1 MVGNYSDSLADTNA
15 GRCFQERLRC
25 SVSRDKNWGP
35 VVKEKKGVSY
45 KSFRS
50 FSNKICTSNL
60 QQNDEYTIYIYNT
73 IYTIYIYTSRQPNC
87 LELPLKDGRGNESR
101 TSQSFEGDLGLSSQ
115 TSDDAEYCGVPPRLP
130 ESSGRLGVE
139 KSEGFHRVET
149 VSANIPENL

>member
-1 MVGNYSDSLADTNA
+1 MCQEIRTGVLWSKKKKEYHINLLDLLAIKFALLT
-15 GRCFQERLRC
+15 
-25 SVSRDKNWGP
+25 
-35 VVKEKKGVSY
+35 
-45 KSFRS
+45 
-50 FSNKICTSNL
+50 FSKTMNI
-60 QQNDEYTIYIYNT
+60 QYIYIIQY
-73 IYTIYIYTSRQPNC
+73 IQYIYTSRQPNC

-139 KSEGFHRVET
+139 KSKGFHRVKT

>member
-1 MVGNYSDSLADTNA
+1 M
-15 GRCFQERLRC
+15 
-25 SVSRDKNWGP
+25 SRDKNWGP
-35 VVKEKKGVSY
+35 VVKEEKGVSY

-139 KSEGFHRVET
+139 KSKGFHRVET